1 MENKTDK
8 MRIVFMGTP
17 NFAVP
22 SLLKL
27 IKAHNVVS
35 VYTQPPRAS
44 GRGMKVKISPIN
56 KTALENNIPVKVPV
70 NFNSK
75 EDKETLLAFNP
86 DFLIVVAYGIL
97 LPKNILNIPK
107 FLPINGHASQLPR
120 WRGAAPI
127 HRAIESG
134 DKNTAVSAMLMEET
148 LDTGPVI
155 KEYVM
160 PIFNDDTYSSLHDRM
175 SIEMPDVLI
184 ESINL
189 ISQNKIKP
197 TKQSLKGITYAK
209 KLTQKETIIK
219 WDESLETILRKIRAF
234 TPWPGCWTFHQ
245 NNRIR
250 VHTAIP
256 LNISFDYQNLN
267 YGQIAMISQSGCPVV
282 LTGDKKFLELVELQK
297 EGKNKLHG
305 SEFLRGYSIK
315 QGDILNM
322 FQEKA

>member
-27 IKAHNVVS
+27 IKVHNVVS
-35 VYTQPPRAS
+35 IYTQPPRAS

-56 KTALENNIPVKVPV
+56 KTAFENNIPVKVPV
-70 NFNSK
+70 NFNST

-97 LPKNILNIPK
+97 LPKNILDVPK
-107 FLPINGHASQLPR
+107 FLPINGHASHLPR

-127 HRAIESG
+127 QRAIEYG
-134 DKNTAVSAMLMEET
+134 DKNTAVSAMIMEET

-155 KEYVM
+155 KENVM
-160 PIFNDDTYSSLHDRM
+160 PIFKNDNYSTLHDRM
-175 SIEMPDVLI
+175 AIEMADVLI
-184 ESINL
+184 EAINL

-197 TKQSLKGITYAK
+197 TKQSLEGITYAK
-209 KLTQKETIIK
+209 KLTPKETIIK
-219 WDESLETILRKIRAF
+219 WDESLERILRKLRAF
-234 TPWPGCWTFHQ
+234 TPWPGCWTFHK

-250 VHTAIP
+250 VHKAIP
-256 LNISFDYQNLN
+256 LNICFDYQNLN
-267 YGQIAMISQSGCPVV
+267 FGQIAMISQSGCPIV
-282 LTGDKKFLELVELQK
+282 LTGDKKFLELIELQR

-305 SEFLRGYSIK
+305 SEFLKGYSMK
-315 QGDILNM
+315 KGDILNIY
-322 FQEKA
+322 QEKT